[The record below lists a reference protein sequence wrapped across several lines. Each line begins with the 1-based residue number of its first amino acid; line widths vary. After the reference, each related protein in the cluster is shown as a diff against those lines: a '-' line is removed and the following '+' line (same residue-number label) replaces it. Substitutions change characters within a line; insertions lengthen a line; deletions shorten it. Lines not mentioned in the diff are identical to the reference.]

1 MPATTKALEVRLL
14 NCEQEICQELKKII
28 LGQNEIEILR
38 QRAEHLCTRLLNIRD
53 DGVLL
58 PLSLATYI
66 FETLRSL
73 SLYRINLNSN
83 THLTLSQNFSISS
96 SVENNNQRNESDEL
110 LAFDT
115 AICALGAKCY
125 ISEGKYFLLK
135 KKINSFDFLV
145 AQNPILCEGIRRQ
158 RSDLTLNL
166 LTLYKDDQGRL
177 IQILDKLLDRD
188 IHVLFKNPNLN
199 PFNVGSKK
207 INQTPASSQQ
217 TNTNSP
223 SLSTRLQHKKSTT
236 TASNTS
242 GEPLTEIDSSGLDES
257 EGENFDQKAWEAK
270 FRCLNLKTSSKRI
283 SNGFT
288 SIDSSAPETNSSDNS
303 PTVSRRN
310 IRISSSKAN
319 ADSESDSER
328 DTIQRNGKYL

>member
-1 MPATTKALEVRLL
+1 MF
-14 NCEQEICQELKKII
+14 
-28 LGQNEIEILR
+28 
-38 QRAEHLCTRLLNIRD
+38 
-53 DGVLL
+53 
-58 PLSLATYI
+58 SL
-66 FETLRSL
+66 
-73 SLYRINLNSN
+73 
-83 THLTLSQNFSISS
+83 
-96 SVENNNQRNESDEL
+96 
-110 LAFDT
+110 
-115 AICALGAKCY
+115 
-125 ISEGKYFLLK
+125 
-135 KKINSFDFLV
+135 

-188 IHVLFKNPNLN
+188 IHVLFKNPNIN

-207 INQTPASSQQ
+207 VNQISISSQQ

-223 SLSTRLQHKKSTT
+223 SSSTRLQHKKSTT
-236 TASNTS
+236 TASNIN

-310 IRISSSKAN
+310 IRISVIKSKC
-319 ADSESDSER
+319 R
-328 DTIQRNGKYL
+328 FRK

>member
-1 MPATTKALEVRLL
+1 M
-14 NCEQEICQELKKII
+14 IF
-28 LGQNEIEILR
+28 
-38 QRAEHLCTRLLNIRD
+38 
-53 DGVLL
+53 
-58 PLSLATYI
+58 SL
-66 FETLRSL
+66 
-73 SLYRINLNSN
+73 
-83 THLTLSQNFSISS
+83 
-96 SVENNNQRNESDEL
+96 
-110 LAFDT
+110 
-115 AICALGAKCY
+115 
-125 ISEGKYFLLK
+125 
-135 KKINSFDFLV
+135 

-188 IHVLFKNPNLN
+188 IHVLFKNPNIN

-207 INQTPASSQQ
+207 VNQSSTLAHQ

-223 SLSTRLQHKKSTT
+223 SLATRSQHRKSN
-236 TASNTS
+236 ASNIN
-242 GEPLTEIDSSGLDES
+242 GETLTEIDSSGLDES

-283 SNGFT
+283 SNGKETKKKTLNFISKFIFLFLGFT

-328 DTIQRNGKYL
+328 DTIQRNGKLINVNSFMNLFCSF